1 MIHVVGIQ
9 VEKIQSYIFQRLDDL
24 RSGMQNDAK
33 ALTTIV
39 DASENVSANIMSEI
53 VSGYAIDK
61 KILKASGKIIFV
73 TSLSEKDCSDI
84 FKKLFEW
91 AYIKYDGNV
100 FLNYVFKE
108 YDNLNEMEI
117 ISEITKEFKGNKAKN
132 TVIRENREL
141 LFSFTELNES
151 DIGRNL
157 KEVNSVFAKNLDDL
171 VTENAPNKV
180 ESTNG
185 KIAVVKADIDGL
197 GETFANIKEYEN
209 YNKLSKILD
218 GIINNDSFAER
229 VKTGNDL
236 QGKIFPFY
244 VAGDD
249 IFYAVTIDGMLDSVE
264 IIKNMISE
272 INDEIERLDKVKK
285 MSISIGVSFVNNHM
299 PLRYYRD
306 MVEKELLKI
315 KKCMIHKNKNEFKSI
330 LGLSISGNC
339 FFVYAKSDQERID
352 AFSKLKDEVNVLN
365 WIRNKK
371 VDVGSYLNKMLLALE
386 NSNSDTEKF
395 NMALYWLLPFIQNST
410 ESKLE
415 SMMKYYFLS
424 HLLTGKKPCEPLFDE
439 KKVSK
444 CLIPKLKLLLILT
457 DKRYIG
463 KVSEP
468 VSNCLTEVRT
478 EKFCKEFK
486 SAMFDEPIRHLYEKN
501 KGYIKTFEEESS
513 KEHKLRNIKPSTFIR
528 AKKPVKQGEEGS
540 SEEHKLRDIKPSTF
554 IRAKKLVEQGKE
566 ELIGELLI
574 NNNNKGESISN
585 NSKREHKYEKK
596 VKSLL
601 QKCSSYNWLD
611 PLILIYKYSNEK
623 MKFEQY
629 GSHSGYFDDIIE
641 CMEGKNVHD

>member
-33 ALTTIV
+33 ALATIV

-53 VSGYAIDK
+53 VSVYAIDK

-100 FLNYVFKE
+100 FLNYIFKE

-141 LFSFTELNES
+141 LFSFTELNAS
-151 DIGRNL
+151 DIGRNFR
-157 KEVNSVFAKNLDDL
+157 EVKSVFAKNLDDL
-171 VTENAPNKV
+171 VTENVPNKV

-197 GETFANIKEYEN
+197 GETFANIKEYKS

-218 GIINNDSFAER
+218 EIINNDSFAKR
-229 VKTGNDL
+229 VETGNDL

-249 IFYAVTIDGMLDSVE
+249 IFYAVTIDAMLDSVE
-264 IIKNMISE
+264 IIKNMISD
-272 INDEIERLDKVKK
+272 INSKIEGIGKIKK

-315 KKCMIHKNKNEFKSI
+315 KKCMIDKNKNKFKSI

-386 NSNSDTEKF
+386 NSNSDTEKL

-410 ESKLE
+410 ESKIE

-424 HLLTGKKPCEPLFDE
+424 HLLPGKKPCEPLFDE
-439 KKVSK
+439 KRVSK

-468 VSNCLTEVRT
+468 VSNRLTEVRT
-478 EKFCKEFK
+478 EKFYKKFK
-486 SAMFDEPIRHLYEKN
+486 STMFDEPIRHLYEKN
-501 KGYIKTFEEESS
+501 KEYIKTFE
-513 KEHKLRNIKPSTFIR
+513 K
-528 AKKPVKQGEEGS
+528 GS

-574 NNNNKGESISN
+574 NNNNKGESTNN

>member
-33 ALTTIV
+33 ALTTIL
-39 DASENVSANIMSEI
+39 DASENVSANIMRKI
-53 VSGYAIDK
+53 VSEYEIDK

-73 TSLSEKDCSDI
+73 TSLSEKECKDI

-108 YDNLNEMEI
+108 YDNLNEMKIIREI
-117 ISEITKEFKGNKAKN
+117 AKGFKGNKAKN
-132 TVIRENREL
+132 AVIKENREL

-171 VTENAPNKV
+171 VTENAPNKI

-197 GETFANIKEYEN
+197 GETFANIKEYKS

-218 GIINNDSFAER
+218 EIINNDSFAKR
-229 VKTGNDL
+229 VEAGNDL

-249 IFYAVTIDGMLDSVE
+249 IFYAVTIDAMLDSVE
-264 IIKNMISE
+264 IIKNMISD
-272 INDEIERLDKVKK
+272 INSKIEGIGKIKK

-315 KKCMIHKNKNEFKSI
+315 KKCMIDKNKNKNEFKSI

-386 NSNSDTEKF
+386 NSNSDTEKL

-410 ESKLE
+410 GSKLE

-424 HLLTGKKPCEPLFDE
+424 HLLPGQKPCEPLFDE
-439 KKVSK
+439 KRVSK

-478 EKFCKEFK
+478 EKFCKKFK

-501 KGYIKTFEEESS
+501 KEYIKTFEEESS
-513 KEHKLRNIKPSTFIR
+513 KEHKLRN
-528 AKKPVKQGEEGS
+528 
-540 SEEHKLRDIKPSTF
+540 IKPSTF

>member
-33 ALTTIV
+33 ALTTIL
-39 DASENVSANIMSEI
+39 DASENVSANIMRKI
-53 VSGYAIDK
+53 VSEYEIDK

-73 TSLSEKDCSDI
+73 TSLSEKECKDI

-108 YDNLNEMEI
+108 YDNLNEMKIIREI
-117 ISEITKEFKGNKAKN
+117 AKGFKGNKAKN
-132 TVIRENREL
+132 AVIKENREL

-151 DIGRNL
+151 EIGRNL

-171 VTENAPNKV
+171 VTENAPNKI

-197 GETFANIKEYEN
+197 GETFANIKEYKS

-218 GIINNDSFAER
+218 EIINNDSFAKR
-229 VKTGNDL
+229 VEAGNDL

-249 IFYAVTIDGMLDSVE
+249 IFYAVTIDAMLDSVE
-264 IIKNMISE
+264 IIKNMISD
-272 INDEIERLDKVKK
+272 INSKIEGIGKIKK

-315 KKCMIHKNKNEFKSI
+315 KKCMIDKNKNKNEFKSI

-386 NSNSDTEKF
+386 NSNSDTEKL

-410 ESKLE
+410 GSKLE

-424 HLLTGKKPCEPLFDE
+424 HLLPGKKPCEPLFDE
-439 KKVSK
+439 KRVSK

-478 EKFCKEFK
+478 EKFCKKFK

-501 KGYIKTFEEESS
+501 KEYIKTFEEESS
-513 KEHKLRNIKPSTFIR
+513 KEHKLRN
-528 AKKPVKQGEEGS
+528 
-540 SEEHKLRDIKPSTF
+540 IKPSTF